1 MAGAAA
7 ASRSE
12 IISTGLGEHVKPV
25 AVHAIWLAQD
35 DPKKNTAVRA
45 SKRGDVILH
54 KDLRRVPRKG
64 ILLDPLCGKVFGPE
78 DHDLLTDGALVALD
92 CSWAQI
98 DDSVASIDR
107 RTRLQHRM
115 LPLLLAANPVNWG
128 KPGRLSTI
136 EALAATL
143 VLAGHNEQ
151 AEQALGCVRWGTRFL
166 ELNAEPLKAYAEARS
181 SNELVSIQFDFFD
194 IDTEEARRESN

>member
-1 MAGAAA
+1 M
-7 ASRSE
+7 
-12 IISTGLGEHVKPV
+12 KPV

-45 SKRGDVILH
+45 SKRGDVVLH

-64 ILLDPLCGKVFGPE
+64 VLLDPLCGKVFGPE
-78 DHDLLTDGALVALD
+78 DHHLLTDGSLVALD

-128 KPGRLSTI
+128 KPGRLSTV

-143 VLAGHNEQ
+143 VLAGHDEQ
-151 AEQALGCVRWGTRFL
+151 AEQVLGCVRWGIRFL
-166 ELNAEPLKAYAEARS
+166 ELNAEPLKAYAEAGS
-181 SNELVSIQFDFFD
+181 SNELVSLQFEFFD
-194 IDTEEARRESN
+194 IDTESST

>member
-1 MAGAAA
+1 VAVAV
-7 ASRSE
+7 SRLV
-12 IISTGLGEHVKPV
+12 ITSTGLGEHVKPV

-35 DPKKNTAVRA
+35 DPKKNTAVRSA
-45 SKRGDVILH
+45 KRGDVVLH
-54 KDLRRVPRKG
+54 KDLRRVPRRG
-64 ILLDPLCGKVFGPE
+64 VLLDPLCGKVFGPE
-78 DHDLLTDGALVALD
+78 DHGLLEDGALVALD

-98 DDSVASIDR
+98 DGSVASIDR

-143 VLAGHNEQ
+143 VLAGHDEQ
-151 AEQALGCVRWGTRFL
+151 AEHLLGCVRWGIRFL
-166 ELNAEPLKAYAEARS
+166 ELNAEPLQAYASAGS
-181 SNELVSIQFDFFD
+181 SNELVNLQFEFFD
-194 IDTEEARRESN
+194 IDTETST